1 MEENTEKKLSYEELE
16 RLANDLYVR
25 LQNADMT
32 NIFKRLDYLFRVVE
46 NKSAFSK
53 EFVENVVNEI
63 ETIMT
68 IEKSEE

>member
-53 EFVENVVNEI
+53 EFVENVVKEI

>member
-1 MEENTEKKLSYEELE
+1 MEENVEKKLSYEELE
-16 RLANDLYVR
+16 NVANNLYVR

-32 NIFKRLDYLFRVVE
+32 NIFKRLDYLFKVVE

-53 EFVENVVNEI
+53 EFVENITKEI